1 MTEAAIAVEPLGAG
15 QESEWEKFLAV
26 ADHATLFHD
35 LRFLAYHPPGRF
47 RFHHLVARRAGEIV
61 AALPGGLV
69 EAEGG
74 VWHVSPVGA
83 SVGGLALKEGLA
95 AADVLAFVAAFEA
108 HARAQGW
115 AGMEM
120 TLPPALYHVR
130 QSDTLPFALYFHSFR
145 LANRWL
151 CPAVPIGPGIAE
163 QYRGL
168 FRETYA
174 NRVRAAHRKGMRVR
188 EGGAEC
194 LDEFLSVFRD
204 TYGRHG
210 TAATHSETE
219 IADLLRRL
227 PDRIKLVIAT
237 LDGAPAAGILL
248 FLLNPRVAYTFYI
261 CMSEAHARE
270 SGNLAVFA
278 FLIDWLAER
287 GYRWLDLGPSAH
299 AANFNEGVTFFKE
312 GLGAIGHCRD
322 RWRWTAGG

>member
-1 MTEAAIAVEPLGAG
+1 MTEPAIAVAPLGAR
-15 QESEWEKFLAV
+15 QESEWEKFLTA
-26 ADHATLFHD
+26 ADHASLFHD
-35 LRFLAYHPPGRF
+35 LRFLAYHRPGRF

-61 AALPGGLV
+61 AALPGALV
-69 EAEGG
+69 AAEGG

-83 SVGGLALKEGLA
+83 SVGGPALKGGLASKDLLAL
-95 AADVLAFVAAFEA
+95 VAAFQA

-120 TLPPALYHVR
+120 TLPPPLYHANP
-130 QSDTLPFALYFHSFR
+130 SDTLPFALYFHSFR

-151 CPAVPIGPGIAE
+151 CPAVPISSGAAE

-174 NRVRAAHRKGMRVR
+174 NRVRAARAKGMRAGA
-188 EGGAEC
+188 GGSEC
-194 LDEFLSVFRD
+194 LDDFLAVFRD
-204 TYGRHG
+204 SYGRHG
-210 TAATHSETE
+210 AAATHSEAE

-227 PDRIKLVIAT
+227 PDRIKLFTAT

-248 FLLNPRVAYTFYI
+248 FLLNPRVAYSFYI
-261 CMSEAHARE
+261 CMSDALARA
-270 SGNLAVFA
+270 SGNLVLFA

-322 RWRWTAGG
+322 RWRWTADG